1 MYKIDSTLL
10 VKMLLNCD
18 FKEGQVINVLYK
30 GDIVETFKVKEVDGE
45 QFLVYVEDNYEV
57 ACSYL
62 TTNGFEFEIVE

>member
-30 GDIVETFKVKEVDGE
+30 G
-45 QFLVYVEDNYEV
+45 
-57 ACSYL
+57 S
-62 TTNGFEFEIVE
+62 